1 MATVG
6 RRPGPTRTKD
16 AIVAAARAQFA
27 DRGYTATTLRSVA
40 HAAGVHPALIGHHFG
55 SKEQLYNAALSL
67 PVDPIEVLT
76 RLTQLPR
83 QKFPEALVRHFVTT
97 WRDPQAGP
105 VLHALLRRAISEPD
119 QTALLRSHAELVVM
133 PRIAAALGVPEIN
146 VAAAFAQLIGLTIAD
161 SFIRLSPLTHA
172 TEDQITTLIAPVIGR
187 CLFASQPV
195 APAAGPLAGH

>member
-1 MATVG
+1 VATVG

-40 HAAGVHPALIGHHFG
+40 QAAGVHPALIHHHFG

-67 PVDPIEVLT
+67 PVDPIETLT
-76 RLTQLPR
+76 RLTQVPR
-83 QKFPEALVRHFVTT
+83 GQFPEALVRHFIAT

-105 VLHALLRRAISEPD
+105 ILHALLRRAISDPD
-119 QTALLRSHAELVVM
+119 QTALLRSHTESVLV
-133 PRIAAALGVPEIN
+133 PRIAAALGIPEIN

-161 SFIRLSPLTHA
+161 TFIRIGPLTQA
-172 TEDQITTLIAPVIGR
+172 TEDEIVALITPVISR
-187 CLFASQPV
+187 CLTVS
-195 APAAGPLAGH
+195 

>member
-1 MATVG
+1 MATAG

-16 AIVAAARAQFA
+16 AIMAAARAQFA

-40 HAAGVHPALIGHHFG
+40 RAAGVHPALIHHHFG

-76 RLTQLPR
+76 RLTQVPR
-83 QKFPEALVRHFVTT
+83 EEFPEQLVRHFVST

-119 QTALLRSHAELVVM
+119 QTALLRSHAETVLV
-133 PRIAAALGVPEIN
+133 PRIAAALGIPEIN
-146 VAAAFAQLIGLTIAD
+146 AAAAFAQLIGLTIAD
-161 SFIRLSPLTHA
+161 TFIRIGPLIHA
-172 TEDQITTLIAPVIGR
+172 TEDQIVALITPVISR
-187 CLFASQPV
+187 CLTIS
-195 APAAGPLAGH
+195 